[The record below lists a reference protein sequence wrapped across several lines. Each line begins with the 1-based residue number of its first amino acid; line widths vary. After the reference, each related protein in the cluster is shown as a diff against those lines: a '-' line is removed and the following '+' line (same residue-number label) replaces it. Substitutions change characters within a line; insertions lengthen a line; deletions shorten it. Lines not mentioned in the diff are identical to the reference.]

1 MIKFNYNEKK
11 EVFIFFIIIFFN
23 FIILS
28 PKHGSHT
35 HVYVHVCIRTYC
47 MRQQLGDSIS
57 IFIMKSRMVTNSSL
71 YLWLDWNSGICI
83 VLVLNRLAHSFEN
96 KTTNSPKYLCFIKI
110 SNSLRRLLWTSFFFF
125 FLSFIIS
132 LRLGVCFIFF
142 IEKIPLE
149 SQDYKAILDQS
160 GFDYNL
166 RRPKDKLIC

>member
-1 MIKFNYNEKK
+1 MKRKKFL
-11 EVFIFFIIIFFN
+11 FFFIIIFFN
-23 FIILS
+23 FISLS

-35 HVYVHVCIRTYC
+35 HVYLHVCIQTYC

-57 IFIMKSRMVTNSSL
+57 IFIMKSRMLTNSSL

-96 KTTNSPKYLCFIKI
+96 NTTNSPKYLCFIKI
-110 SNSLRRLLWTSFFFF
+110 SNSLRRLLWTSFFF

>member
-11 EVFIFFIIIFFN
+11 EVFIFFFN

-96 KTTNSPKYLCFIKI
+96 NTTNSPKYLCFIKI

-125 FLSFIIS
+125 PLLYYKFKTWCLFY
-132 LRLGVCFIFF
+132 FF
-142 IEKIPLE
+142 H
-149 SQDYKAILDQS
+149 
-160 GFDYNL
+160 
-166 RRPKDKLIC
+166 